1 MKNMKNQ
8 NDKELIYTESKTLRS
23 ERKVK
28 TNDALRDSFSES
40 ELRKV
45 EEVET
50 IVTGLISMDFTYK
63 QIEQM
68 LKDRFIKN
76 LNKRK

>member
-1 MKNMKNQ
+1 MR
-8 NDKELIYTESKTLRS
+8 TERN
-23 ERKVK
+23 VK

-63 QIEQM
+63 QIDQM
-68 LKDRFIKN
+68 LKDKFV
-76 LNKRK
+76 NKLE

>member
-1 MKNMKNQ
+1 MSRICTFIRN
-8 NDKELIYTESKTLRS
+8 
-23 ERKVK
+23 
-28 TNDALRDSFSES
+28 LRDNFTED
-40 ELRKV
+40 ELKKV

-68 LKDRFIKN
+68 LKDRFIKKI
-76 LNKRK
+76 NKTA

>member
-1 MKNMKNQ
+1 M
-8 NDKELIYTESKTLRS
+8 LFRS
-23 ERKVK
+23 
-28 TNDALRDSFSES
+28 SFSES

-68 LKDRFIKN
+68 LNDRFIKK
-76 LNKRK
+76 LE